1 MKTNKILLDDVEK
14 IYFSIPCTSVV
25 SCEHCKN
32 KLLCDL
38 TAYLLKIIK
47 EIILR
52 GGKMKINLNDILV
65 NSYDRNM
72 KQLIVIYDDNGDFY
86 TFTESNI
93 LERVKQ
99 MKVERF
105 DIVSEKLIVIKVV
118 GVINE

>member
-1 MKTNKILLDDVEK
+1 
-14 IYFSIPCTSVV
+14 
-25 SCEHCKN
+25 
-32 KLLCDL
+32 
-38 TAYLLKIIK
+38 
-47 EIILR
+47 
-52 GGKMKINLNDILV
+52 MKINLNDILV

-105 DIVSEKLIVIKVV
+105 DIVSEKLTIIKVV

>member
-1 MKTNKILLDDVEK
+1 
-14 IYFSIPCTSVV
+14 
-25 SCEHCKN
+25 
-32 KLLCDL
+32 
-38 TAYLLKIIK
+38 
-47 EIILR
+47 
-52 GGKMKINLNDILV
+52 MKINLNDILI

-105 DIVSEKLIVIKVV
+105 DIVSEKLVVIKVE
-118 GVINE
+118 GIINE

>member
-1 MKTNKILLDDVEK
+1 
-14 IYFSIPCTSVV
+14 
-25 SCEHCKN
+25 
-32 KLLCDL
+32 
-38 TAYLLKIIK
+38 
-47 EIILR
+47 
-52 GGKMKINLNDILV
+52 MKINLNDILV

-105 DIVSEKLIVIKVV
+105 GIVSEKIIVIKVV

>member
-1 MKTNKILLDDVEK
+1 MDVIK
-14 IYFSIPCTSVV
+14 S
-25 SCEHCKN
+25 
-32 KLLCDL
+32 KL
-38 TAYLLKIIK
+38 TINYY
-47 EIILR
+47 IILWEYMWKDKMW
-52 GGKMKINLNDILV
+52 GDIMKINLNDILV
-65 NSYDRNM
+65 NSYDRNV
-72 KQLIVIYDDNGDFY
+72 KQVIVIYDDNGDFY

>member
-1 MKTNKILLDDVEK
+1 
-14 IYFSIPCTSVV
+14 
-25 SCEHCKN
+25 
-32 KLLCDL
+32 
-38 TAYLLKIIK
+38 
-47 EIILR
+47 
-52 GGKMKINLNDILV
+52 MKINLNDILV

-93 LERVKQ
+93 LDRVKY

>member
-1 MKTNKILLDDVEK
+1 
-14 IYFSIPCTSVV
+14 
-25 SCEHCKN
+25 
-32 KLLCDL
+32 
-38 TAYLLKIIK
+38 
-47 EIILR
+47 
-52 GGKMKINLNDILV
+52 MKINLNDILV

-105 DIVSEKLIVIKVV
+105 EIVSEKLIVMKVE
-118 GVINE
+118 GEINEGR

>member
-1 MKTNKILLDDVEK
+1 
-14 IYFSIPCTSVV
+14 
-25 SCEHCKN
+25 
-32 KLLCDL
+32 
-38 TAYLLKIIK
+38 
-47 EIILR
+47 
-52 GGKMKINLNDILV
+52 MKINLNDILV

-86 TFTESNI
+86 TFTQSNI
-93 LERVKQ
+93 LERVKY

>member
-1 MKTNKILLDDVEK
+1 
-14 IYFSIPCTSVV
+14 
-25 SCEHCKN
+25 
-32 KLLCDL
+32 
-38 TAYLLKIIK
+38 
-47 EIILR
+47 
-52 GGKMKINLNDILV
+52 MKINLNDILV

-72 KQLIVIYDDNGDFY
+72 KQLIVVYDDNGDFY

-93 LERVKQ
+93 LERVKD

>member
-1 MKTNKILLDDVEK
+1 
-14 IYFSIPCTSVV
+14 
-25 SCEHCKN
+25 
-32 KLLCDL
+32 
-38 TAYLLKIIK
+38 
-47 EIILR
+47 
-52 GGKMKINLNDILV
+52 MKINLNDILV

-86 TFTESNI
+86 TFTETNI

>member
-1 MKTNKILLDDVEK
+1 
-14 IYFSIPCTSVV
+14 
-25 SCEHCKN
+25 
-32 KLLCDL
+32 
-38 TAYLLKIIK
+38 
-47 EIILR
+47 
-52 GGKMKINLNDILV
+52 MKINLNDILV

-86 TFTESNI
+86 TFTQSNI
-93 LERVKQ
+93 LERVKR

>member
-1 MKTNKILLDDVEK
+1 
-14 IYFSIPCTSVV
+14 
-25 SCEHCKN
+25 
-32 KLLCDL
+32 
-38 TAYLLKIIK
+38 
-47 EIILR
+47 
-52 GGKMKINLNDILV
+52 MKINLNDILV

-86 TFTESNI
+86 TFTQSNI

-105 DIVSEKLIVIKVV
+105 DILSEKLIVIKVV

>member
-1 MKTNKILLDDVEK
+1 
-14 IYFSIPCTSVV
+14 
-25 SCEHCKN
+25 
-32 KLLCDL
+32 
-38 TAYLLKIIK
+38 
-47 EIILR
+47 
-52 GGKMKINLNDILV
+52 MKINLNDILV

-93 LERVKQ
+93 LERVKY

-105 DIVSEKLIVIKVV
+105 DIVSDKLIVIKVV

>member
-1 MKTNKILLDDVEK
+1 
-14 IYFSIPCTSVV
+14 
-25 SCEHCKN
+25 
-32 KLLCDL
+32 
-38 TAYLLKIIK
+38 
-47 EIILR
+47 
-52 GGKMKINLNDILV
+52 MKINLNDILV

-93 LERVKQ
+93 LERVKY

-118 GVINE
+118 GIINE

>member
-1 MKTNKILLDDVEK
+1 
-14 IYFSIPCTSVV
+14 
-25 SCEHCKN
+25 
-32 KLLCDL
+32 
-38 TAYLLKIIK
+38 
-47 EIILR
+47 
-52 GGKMKINLNDILV
+52 MKINLNDILV

-93 LERVKQ
+93 LERVKY

-105 DIVSEKLIVIKVV
+105 DIISEKLIVLKVV

>member
-1 MKTNKILLDDVEK
+1 
-14 IYFSIPCTSVV
+14 
-25 SCEHCKN
+25 
-32 KLLCDL
+32 
-38 TAYLLKIIK
+38 
-47 EIILR
+47 
-52 GGKMKINLNDILV
+52 MKINLNDILV

-93 LERVKQ
+93 LERVKF

>member
-1 MKTNKILLDDVEK
+1 
-14 IYFSIPCTSVV
+14 
-25 SCEHCKN
+25 
-32 KLLCDL
+32 
-38 TAYLLKIIK
+38 
-47 EIILR
+47 
-52 GGKMKINLNDILV
+52 MKINLNDILV
-65 NSYDRNM
+65 NSYERNM
-72 KQLIVIYDDNGDFY
+72 KELIVIYDDNEDFY

>member
-1 MKTNKILLDDVEK
+1 
-14 IYFSIPCTSVV
+14 
-25 SCEHCKN
+25 
-32 KLLCDL
+32 
-38 TAYLLKIIK
+38 
-47 EIILR
+47 
-52 GGKMKINLNDILV
+52 MKINLNNILV

-93 LERVKQ
+93 LERVKY

>member
-1 MKTNKILLDDVEK
+1 
-14 IYFSIPCTSVV
+14 
-25 SCEHCKN
+25 
-32 KLLCDL
+32 
-38 TAYLLKIIK
+38 
-47 EIILR
+47 
-52 GGKMKINLNDILV
+52 MKINLNDILV

-105 DIVSEKLIVIKVV
+105 DVDSEKLIVIKVV

>member
-1 MKTNKILLDDVEK
+1 
-14 IYFSIPCTSVV
+14 
-25 SCEHCKN
+25 
-32 KLLCDL
+32 
-38 TAYLLKIIK
+38 
-47 EIILR
+47 
-52 GGKMKINLNDILV
+52 MKINLNDILV

-105 DIVSEKLIVIKVV
+105 DIVSEKLVVIKVV
-118 GVINE
+118 GAINE